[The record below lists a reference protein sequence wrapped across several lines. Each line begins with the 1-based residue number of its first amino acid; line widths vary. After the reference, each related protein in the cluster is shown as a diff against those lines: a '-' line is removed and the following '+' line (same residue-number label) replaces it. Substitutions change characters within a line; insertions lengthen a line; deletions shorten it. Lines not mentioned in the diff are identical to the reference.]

1 LLLEEGEAKG
11 QQCRALA
18 CFGAEGKG
26 KLWFFLLL
34 RERRPGSRR
43 GRTPGTGL
51 QVAAA
56 FSFVAKGGRL
66 RSDGG
71 QGEGCQR
78 KKKNQKGRGP
88 VGFFWRRRVGYG
100 SVREENW

>member
-1 LLLEEGEAKG
+1 
-11 QQCRALA
+11 
-18 CFGAEGKG
+18 
-26 KLWFFLLL
+26 
-34 RERRPGSRR
+34 
-43 GRTPGTGL
+43 
-51 QVAAA
+51 VAAA

-66 RSDGG
+66 RSDRG

-100 SVREENW
+100 SVRQCPFAGERGGL

>member
-1 LLLEEGEAKG
+1 
-11 QQCRALA
+11 LA
-18 CFGAEGKG
+18 SFGAEGQG
-26 KLWFFLLL
+26 KLRFFLLL

-56 FSFVAKGGRL
+56 FLLWSRVAGSRVMEGRGKAARGRRRIKREGGRFL
-66 RSDGG
+66 
-71 QGEGCQR
+71 
-78 KKKNQKGRGP
+78 
-88 VGFFWRRRVGYG
+88 FWRRRVGYG